1 MKKKIKF
8 SVEIIVDTDKKKE
21 DIGKEL
27 IEGLDMGFLN
37 KAFQHKTV
45 EEIIVLR
52 AV

>member
-8 SVEIIVDTDKKKE
+8 SVEITVDTKEKKWNIQE
-21 DIGKEL
+21 EI

-37 KAFQHKTV
+37 KAFQHKTI
-45 EEIIVLR
+45 EEITVLR